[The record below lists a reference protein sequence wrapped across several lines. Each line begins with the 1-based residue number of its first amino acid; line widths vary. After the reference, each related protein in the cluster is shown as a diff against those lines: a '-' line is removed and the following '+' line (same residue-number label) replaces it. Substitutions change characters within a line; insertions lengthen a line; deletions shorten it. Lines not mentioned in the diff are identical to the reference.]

1 MISETQYRTFMKE
14 YSKNGG
20 VISHAAMKA
29 QMTHKTAARYLKT
42 QAGPTA
48 QREARK
54 PRTYRTREDPM
65 SKLQPEVERYLA
77 STPELALVPKAF
89 WEHLVATQPDLAKGV
104 PLRTFQ
110 RAMHQWRAHHGP
122 PKEVFFP
129 QAREPGRSMQ
139 YDWFSANA
147 LGITI
152 AGQPFKHLLGHA
164 VFPCCNWEWAVPCQ
178 SESSLSLR
186 TGVQA
191 GLWAFGGVPEELW
204 TDNSCTATHT
214 LDRGKPARDFND
226 SYREFC
232 RHLRVTPHTI
242 NIAKP
247 HEQGDVETAHRHL
260 ARRIQNHLLLRAS
273 RDFASEAEYRA
284 FLARICTV
292 ANQLR
297 AIKVDEERRAVRPL
311 PASRYPESDCHVV
324 PVSSFST
331 VKVKQATYSVPSRLI
346 GLRVRAFLSEQEVA
360 IYYERTEV
368 ARFPRAQGSQAR
380 IDFRHIIAWLVR
392 KPGAFRGYVHR
403 EELFPSL
410 VYRQAYDRLK
420 ALAEASADRDYLEL
434 LALAADLGET
444 VVATAIG
451 EALRDGE
458 APRAATVRTRL
469 QTTAATPQVAA
480 FVPNLA
486 TYDQLL
492 TDLEVSA

>member
-1 MISETQYRTFMKE
+1 MITESQYRTFMKE

-29 QMTHKTAARYLKT
+29 QMTHKTAARYLKV
-42 QAGPTA
+42 QAGPAA
-48 QREARK
+48 QRQARQ
-54 PRTYRTREDPM
+54 PRNYRTREDPM
-65 SKLQPEVERYLA
+65 VRLRPEVERYLD

-89 WEHLVATQPDLAKGV
+89 WEHLVATRPELAKDV

-129 QAREPGRSMQ
+129 QAREPGRSVQ
-139 YDWFSANA
+139 YDWFSANE

-152 AGQPFKHLLGHA
+152 AGQPFRHLLGHA
-164 VFPCCNWEWAVPCQ
+164 VLPFSNWEWAVPCQ

-191 GLWAFGGVPEELW
+191 GLWAFGGVPHELW

-214 LDRGKPARDFND
+214 LERGKPGRDFNE
-226 SYREFC
+226 SYLEFC

-242 NIAKP
+242 NVAKP

-260 ARRIQNHLLLRAS
+260 ARRIQNHLLLRAN
-273 RDFASEAEYRA
+273 RDFGSEAEYRV
-284 FLARICTV
+284 FLARICAV

-297 AIKVDEERRAVRPL
+297 APKVEEERRALRAL

-346 GLRVRAFLSEQEVA
+346 GLRVQAFVSEQEVA
-360 IYYERTEV
+360 FFYERTEV
-368 ARFPRAQGSQAR
+368 ARFSRAQGQQAR

-420 ALAEASADRDYLEL
+420 AADEARADRDYLEL

-444 VVATAIG
+444 PVALALG

-458 APRAATVRTRL
+458 PPRVATVRTRL
-469 QTTAATPQVAA
+469 QSTATPQVAV

-486 TYDQLL
+486 AYDQLL
-492 TDLEVSA
+492 ADWEVSA